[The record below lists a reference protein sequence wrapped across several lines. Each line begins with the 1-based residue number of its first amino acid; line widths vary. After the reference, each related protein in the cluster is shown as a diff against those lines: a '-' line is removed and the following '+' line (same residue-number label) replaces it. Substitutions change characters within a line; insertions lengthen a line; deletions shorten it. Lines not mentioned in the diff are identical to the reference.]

1 MSELIEGVILAGGA
15 SSRMRTN
22 KSLVTFKKKLM
33 IQHVYDRLS
42 PQVNKV
48 WINSNILL
56 EQFPKDQQ
64 LKDEL
69 PYHAGPLVGIYTG
82 LTFAQTEWVQFCP
95 TDTPFLPLNLVE
107 RLFSKT
113 KNTNGTII
121 VPMVRGK
128 IEPVFSLCHKST
140 LKGLKAFI
148 LSEKKKISDWIEQ
161 NNFET
166 ATFDNLD
173 QFYNINDIKDLQKIE
188 S

>member
-1 MSELIEGVILAGGA
+1 MSEFIEGVILAGGS
-15 SSRMRTN
+15 SSRMGTN

-64 LKDEL
+64 VKDEL
-69 PYHAGPLVGIYTG
+69 PSHTGPLVGIYTG
-82 LTFAQTEWVQFCP
+82 LTSAQTEWVQFCP
-95 TDTPFLPLNLVE
+95 TDAPFLPLNLVE

-113 KNTNGTII
+113 KNTNSTII
-121 VPMVRGK
+121 VPMIRGK

-166 ATFDNLD
+166 VIFLSLIHISEPTRP
-173 QFYNINDIKDLQKIE
+173 Y
-188 S
+188 

>member
-1 MSELIEGVILAGGA
+1 LSEFIEGVILAGGA
-15 SSRMRTN
+15 SSRMGTN
-22 KSLVTFKKKLM
+22 KSLVIFKKKLM

-64 LKDEL
+64 VKDEL
-69 PYHAGPLVGIYTG
+69 PSHTGPLVGIYTG
-82 LTFAQTEWVQFCP
+82 LTSAQTEWVQFCP
-95 TDTPFLPLNLVE
+95 TDAPFLPLNLVE

-113 KNTNGTII
+113 KNTNSTII
-121 VPMVRGK
+121 VPMIRGK

-166 ATFDNLD
+166 VIFDNLD
-173 QFYNINDIKDLQKIE
+173 EFYNINDIEDLQKIE

>member
-1 MSELIEGVILAGGA
+1 LTELIEGVILAGGA
-15 SSRMRTN
+15 SSRMGTN
-22 KSLVTFKKKLM
+22 KSLVTFKKKPM
-33 IQHVYDRLS
+33 IKHVYDRLS
-42 PQVNKV
+42 PQVYKV

-69 PYHAGPLVGIYTG
+69 PSHNGPLVGIYTG
-82 LTFAQTEWVQFCP
+82 LKLAQTEWVQFCP

-107 RLFSKT
+107 KLFSKT

-121 VPMVRGK
+121 VPMVSGK

-140 LKGLKAFI
+140 LKGLKKFI
-148 LSEKKKISDWIEQ
+148 FSKKKKISDWIEQ

-166 ATFDNLD
+166 VTFDNLD
-173 QFYNINDIKDLQKIE
+173 EFHNINDIKDLQKIE
-188 S
+188 Y

>member
-15 SSRMRTN
+15 SSRMGTN

-69 PYHAGPLVGIYTG
+69 PSYAGPLVGKYQTG
-82 LTFAQTEWVQFCP
+82 L
-95 TDTPFLPLNLVE
+95 N
-107 RLFSKT
+107 K
-113 KNTNGTII
+113 II
-121 VPMVRGK
+121 
-128 IEPVFSLCHKST
+128 
-140 LKGLKAFI
+140 LKQQHLI
-148 LSEKKKISDWIEQ
+148 I
-161 NNFET
+161 
-166 ATFDNLD
+166 
-173 QFYNINDIKDLQKIE
+173 
-188 S
+188 

>member
-1 MSELIEGVILAGGA
+1 MSEFIEGVILAGGA
-15 SSRMRTN
+15 SSRMGTN
-22 KSLVTFKKKLM
+22 KSLVIFKKKLM

-64 LKDEL
+64 VKDEL
-69 PYHAGPLVGIYTG
+69 PSHTGPLVGIYTG
-82 LTFAQTEWVQFCP
+82 LTSAQTEWVQFCP

-113 KNTNGTII
+113 KNTDSMII
-121 VPMVRGK
+121 VPMIRGK

-166 ATFDNLD
+166 VIFDNLD
-173 QFYNINDIKDLQKIE
+173 EFYNINDIEDLQKIE

>member
-1 MSELIEGVILAGGA
+1 MSEFIEGVILAGGA
-15 SSRMRTN
+15 SSRMGTN
-22 KSLVTFKKKLM
+22 KSLVIFKKKLM

-69 PYHAGPLVGIYTG
+69 PSHTGPLVGIYTG

-113 KNTNGTII
+113 KNTDSMII
-121 VPMVRGK
+121 VPMIRGK

-166 ATFDNLD
+166 VIFDNLD
-173 QFYNINDIKDLQKIE
+173 EFYNINDIEDLQKIE